1 MLKHRLICSINII
14 ILHQL
19 FIFWEFS
26 KSKKKQ
32 AKSEIFMNELNIIND
47 FVLTKM
53 LPQDFNNYSH
63 CYYYYYIS
71 IIISV
76 VYKKSSLAY
85 AVSAH
90 LRNYLRRSQGSPR
103 GKDICH
109 FKMAPREGWREID
122 TELAAAGRTEIINRG
137 REKGKTPLERMVDR

>member
-1 MLKHRLICSINII
+1 
-14 ILHQL
+14 
-19 FIFWEFS
+19 
-26 KSKKKQ
+26 
-32 AKSEIFMNELNIIND
+32 MNELNIIND

-85 AVSAH
+85 AVCKKF
-90 LRNYLRRSQGSPR
+90 LP
-103 GKDICH
+103 I
-109 FKMAPREGWREID
+109 
-122 TELAAAGRTEIINRG
+122 
-137 REKGKTPLERMVDR
+137 